1 MPGAV
6 RRCAEHSQTMSAYLG
21 GKTYVSFPQQ
31 LSGGHGREVS
41 LKYQIASDWKI
52 GTSANSTGANG
63 IEMIWH
69 ERCCAGGVPRIGVP
83 DLRIQSD
90 CRYFFFQFP

>member
-1 MPGAV
+1 MPEQISKYPDVTLQVLKERGARCGEALRRTFSNNV
-6 RRCAEHSQTMSAYLG
+6 RVSWRQ
-21 GKTYVSFPQQ
+21 TYVSFSQQ

-69 ERCCAGGVPRIGVP
+69 ERC
-83 DLRIQSD
+83 
-90 CRYFFFQFP
+90 